1 LFLLL
6 FVLQDLVQMAQQATV
21 SNQEW
26 DIPANGPTHN
36 DPLLGCLL
44 ALTRIK
50 QRPHSADSLIAG
62 LPLVG
67 NRLTP
72 ELFVRAAKRAD
83 LAARVIKRPLD
94 EISNLVLPA
103 VLLLRGGQACI
114 LETLTSDKN
123 ARIILPDTGEGI
135 KELPIAELDREYAGY
150 SILVQSNYQFDDRTR
165 TAATA
170 TPSHWFWSTF
180 HEFWPIYSEVV
191 LASLLINIF
200 ALASPLFIMNV
211 YDRVVPNHAIETLWV
226 LAIGVAIVYS
236 FDFLMRTLRGYFID
250 IAGKR
255 ADIILSATV
264 FERVLGIKMAARPP
278 SVGAF
283 ASNLHE
289 FDSFRDFF
297 TSATLTTIIDL
308 PFVCVF
314 IFIIWLIAGPLAIVP
329 LIVLPLVLCTGL
341 IIQRSLSGKV
351 QDLMHYSSQ
360 KNATLVEALTGLE
373 TIKSMAAESAMQRR
387 WEQLTGN
394 ISSLA
399 LKTRFLSS
407 SAINITV
414 FLQQMSTVAVV
425 IYGVYLINEGTLSMG
440 GLIAATILTGRAL
453 APLAQVAGTLT
464 RYNQA
469 KAAYRSTNAMMNLP
483 VERPANR
490 DFLVRPV
497 FNGSIEF
504 KNVSFS
510 YPEQS
515 IEVLSE
521 VSFKLKAGERVA
533 IIGRIGSGKS
543 TIERLILG
551 LYEPDSGAIQL
562 DNTDIRQIDPADIRR
577 NISYVPQDTFLFY
590 GTLKDNIKLG
600 MSHADDQAVLEA
612 ASIAGVTD
620 FANQHPSGFDMQVGE
635 RGEGLSGGQRQSVSV
650 ARALLRNAPI
660 LIMDEPSNAMDNTT
674 EELFKSRFSKWV
686 ENRTLVLITHRA
698 SLLSLVDR
706 IIVMDDGRVLAD
718 APKERVLDALKKGHI
733 KVPRP

>member
-1 LFLLL
+1 
-6 FVLQDLVQMAQQATV
+6 MAQQA
-21 SNQEW
+21 SLSRQGWE
-26 DIPANGPTHN
+26 IPDRGSTHD

-44 ALTRIK
+44 ALTRIE
-50 QRPHSADSLIAG
+50 QRPHSADALIAG
-62 LPLVG
+62 LPLVD
-67 NRLTP
+67 NRLNP
-72 ELFVRAAKRAD
+72 ELFVRAAKRAG

-94 EISNLVLPA
+94 EISNLVLPV
-103 VLLLRGGQACI
+103 VLLLRGEQACI
-114 LETLTSDKN
+114 LEAITDKDT
-123 ARIILPDTGEGI
+123 ARLILPDAGDGI
-135 KELPIAELDREYAGY
+135 KEMPLAELADEYCGY
-150 SILVQSNYQFDDRTR
+150 AIFVQSNYQFDDRTR
-165 TAATA
+165 TTATA
-170 TPSHWFWSTF
+170 QTAHWFWSTF
-180 HEFWPIYSEVV
+180 RESWPIYSQVV
-191 LASLLINIF
+191 IASLLINLF

-211 YDRVVPNHAIETLWV
+211 YDRVVPNHAVETLWV
-226 LAIGVAIVYS
+226 LAIGVAIVYG
-236 FDFLMRTLRGYFID
+236 FDLLVRTLRGYFVD

-264 FERVLGIKMAARPP
+264 FERVLGIKMSARPP

-283 ASNLHE
+283 ANNLHE

-297 TSATLTTIIDL
+297 TSATLGTLIDL
-308 PFVCVF
+308 PFVCLF
-314 IFIIWLIAGPLAIVP
+314 IFIIWLIAGPLAIIP
-329 LIVLPLVLCTGL
+329 LAVLPLALCTGL
-341 IIQRSLSGKV
+341 IIQRSLSGRV
-351 QDLMHYSSQ
+351 QDLMRYSSQ

-373 TIKSMAAESAMQRR
+373 TIKSMAAESSMQRR
-387 WEQLTGN
+387 WEQVIGN

-414 FLQQMSTVAVV
+414 FLQQMSTVSVV
-425 IYGVYLINEGTLSMG
+425 VYGVYLINEGVLSMG

-453 APLAQVAGTLT
+453 APLAQLAGTLT

-469 KAAYRSTNAMMNLP
+469 KAAYKSTDAMMDLP
-483 VERPANR
+483 VERPAGK
-490 DFLVRPV
+490 DFLDRQ
-497 FNGSIEF
+497 NMQGSVEF
-504 KNVSFS
+504 RNVSFS
-510 YPEQS
+510 YPGQS
-515 IEVLSE
+515 LEALSE

-551 LYEPDSGAIQL
+551 LYEPDSGAIQI
-562 DNTDIRQIDPADIRR
+562 DGTDIRQIDPTDIRR

-600 MSHADDQAVLEA
+600 MPHADDQAILKA

-620 FANQHPSGFDMQVGE
+620 FANQHPSGFDLQVGE

-650 ARALLRNAPI
+650 ARALLRNAPV

-674 EELFKSRFSKWV
+674 EELFKSRFSNWLEDK
-686 ENRTLVLITHRA
+686 TLILVTHRA

-706 IIVMDDGRVLAD
+706 IIVMDGGRVLAD

-733 KVPRP
+733 KVPKP